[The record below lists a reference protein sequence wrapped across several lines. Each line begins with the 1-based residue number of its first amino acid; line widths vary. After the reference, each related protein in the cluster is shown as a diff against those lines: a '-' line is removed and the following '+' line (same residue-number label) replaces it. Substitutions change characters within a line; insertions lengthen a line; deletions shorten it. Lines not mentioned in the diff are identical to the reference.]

1 MDEAFRLY
9 IKYSE
14 VVVRV
19 VSALAL
25 LLMTLVSALEVIMRG
40 LFGVSLA
47 WAQELSILAA
57 MWVYFFAY
65 ALLAKRYDYL
75 RVELIFDMLPLP
87 ARTIIAPLSRA
98 VVILFFGM
106 VFVMAVGQLG
116 FLSLFRT
123 NVLEVPEYVMTV
135 PIILGAL
142 DIILTELIYLY
153 WQLRGDPVPGS
164 AHIAPMRS
172 EAKESGFV

>member
-1 MDEAFRLY
+1 MDDGFRAYL
-9 IKYSE
+9 KYSE

-19 VSALAL
+19 VSVLAL
-25 LLMTLVSALEVIMRG
+25 LLMTLVSALEVVARG

-47 WAQELSILAA
+47 WAQEFSILAA

-65 ALLAKRYDYL
+65 ALIAKSHDYL
-75 RVELIFDMLPLP
+75 RVELIFTLLPLR
-87 ARTIIAPLSRA
+87 ARRIIAPFCRMT
-98 VVILFFGM
+98 VILLFGM
-106 VFVMAVGQLG
+106 IFYFAVGQLG

-123 NVLEVPEYVMTV
+123 NVLEVPEYVMIV

-142 DIILTELIYLY
+142 DILLTELIYLV

-164 AHIAPMRS
+164 AEIQSSAP
-172 EAKESGFV
+172 EAKETGFA